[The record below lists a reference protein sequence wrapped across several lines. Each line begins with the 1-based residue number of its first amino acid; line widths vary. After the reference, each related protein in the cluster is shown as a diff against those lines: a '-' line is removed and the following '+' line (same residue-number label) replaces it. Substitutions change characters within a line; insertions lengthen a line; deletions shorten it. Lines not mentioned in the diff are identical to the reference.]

1 MKDITNN
8 KIVTNSSNYKGSGRS
23 FTQMFAGMQRNLY
36 VLNKVEEPRY
46 TETKKWVVLRTY
58 VCNASFLMCISRE
71 SILNTLRK
79 APRSPVER
87 RSYINRCLPT
97 LKVILVY
104 LKPFYKSL
112 MLFLINQ
119 ENQDIFQWEWTTR
132 VNQTQR
138 SKH

>member
-8 KIVTNSSNYKGSGRS
+8 KIVTNSSNYKGSVRS

-71 SILNTLRK
+71 SVFK
-79 APRSPVER
+79 H
-87 RSYINRCLPT
+87 
-97 LKVILVY
+97 VY
-104 LKPFYKSL
+104 KG
-112 MLFLINQ
+112 
-119 ENQDIFQWEWTTR
+119 T
-132 VNQTQR
+132 
-138 SKH
+138 